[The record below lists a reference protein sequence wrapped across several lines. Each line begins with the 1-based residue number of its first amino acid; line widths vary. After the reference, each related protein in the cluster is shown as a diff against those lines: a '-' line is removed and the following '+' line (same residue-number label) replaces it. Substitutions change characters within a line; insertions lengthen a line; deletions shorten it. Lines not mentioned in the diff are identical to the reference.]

1 MISKERVVGEA
12 GVERGTSIDGSNEWL
27 FPLLPVVHALCVRWT
42 PGYRIRHPGVQ
53 RACEHGLQELLL
65 SSMLRSTPASL
76 SICGPNRLPKSSRAV
91 CGQCLGADRVA
102 FSRA

>member
-1 MISKERVVGEA
+1 
-12 GVERGTSIDGSNEWL
+12 
-27 FPLLPVVHALCVRWT
+27 
-42 PGYRIRHPGVQ
+42 
-53 RACEHGLQELLL
+53 LL